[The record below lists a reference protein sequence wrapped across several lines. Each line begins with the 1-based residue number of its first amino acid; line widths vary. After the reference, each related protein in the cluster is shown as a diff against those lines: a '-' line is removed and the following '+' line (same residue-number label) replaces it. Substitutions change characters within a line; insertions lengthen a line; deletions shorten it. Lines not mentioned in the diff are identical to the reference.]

1 MSHPLISRL
10 ERHGPLSDE
19 EKNVLR
25 EVTSRVRDYG
35 ARQDIVREGDSPT
48 ESSLILEGFACRHNN
63 LADGRR
69 QITAFHVPG
78 DFADLHSFLLG
89 KMDDGVSSITPCKVA
104 HVPHSALREITK
116 TYPHLTRVL
125 WFTTLVDGA
134 VHREWMTGLGRLDA
148 RERVAHLLC
157 EMFLRLRSVGL
168 TRDHSFELPI
178 TQTELGDAFG
188 ISTVHVNRTLQDLRG
203 EGLITSEGKT
213 VVINDWERLQQVA
226 QFDPEYL
233 HADQKVERD

>member
-1 MSHPLISRL
+1 VSHLLINRL

-35 ARQDIVREGDSPT
+35 PRQDIVREGDSPT

-69 QITAFHVPG
+69 QITAIHISG
-78 DFADLHSFLLG
+78 DFADLHAFLLG

-148 RERVAHLLC
+148 RERIAHVLC
-157 EMFLRLRSVGL
+157 ELFLRLQAVGL
-168 TRDHSFELPI
+168 TRDHSYELPI
-178 TQTELGDAFG
+178 TQTELADAFG
-188 ISTVHVNRTLQDLRG
+188 LSNVHMNRTFQDLRG

-226 QFDPEYL
+226 QFNPDYL
-233 HADQKVERD
+233 HADQRIERD